1 MNNWDRTYK
10 CDEVMIDGI
19 KSGAQVWTAIIS
31 GPSPRA
37 AGSLDITVDSAHG
50 HAQIRLSMTPQEMHD
65 LAFNLNVHANRLKEF
80 EAEVATLT
88 KEAA

>member
-1 MNNWDRTYK
+1 MNTWDRTFK
-10 CDEVMIDGI
+10 LDVVKIDSYNAI
-19 KSGAQVWTAIIS
+19 AQVWTAITADNS
-31 GPSPRA
+31 TA
-37 AGSLDITVDSAHG
+37 AGGLEITVDSAHG

-65 LAFNLNVHANRLKEF
+65 VAFNLNVHANRLKEL